1 MVDVILAVLP
11 VTIFYRLSITIEK
24 KLGLSVLLGLGL
36 VAAICGAIKTKFLAS
51 LSARSDLTWET
62 YNLFVWSSAELFV
75 IIVCGSVPPIKPLY
89 DMIFHHNRMRTGYG
103 STAGTQ
109 NNYVEEHSL
118 KSSSSGWPLGGNG
131 DRNPNPMTDSDE
143 ERGMGGMGAGAG
155 DDGRYMPGVGGITK
169 ITSFRITHNRPESL
183 R

>member
-11 VTIFYRLSITIEK
+11 VTIFYRLSLTMEK
-24 KLGLSVLLGLGL
+24 RLGLSILLGLGL
-36 VAAICGAIKTKFLAS
+36 VAAVCGAIKTKFLAS

-89 DMIFHHNRMRTGYG
+89 DMLFNQNRMRTGYG
-103 STAGTQ
+103 TTTTC

-118 KSSSSGWPLGGNG
+118 KSSSSAWPLGGNG
-131 DRNPNPMTDSDE
+131 DQNPNPVTDSDE
-143 ERGMGGMGAGAG
+143 ERGIGGIGGG
-155 DDGRYMPGVGGITK
+155 DNEQHMHDGGGITK
-169 ITSFRITHNRPESL
+169 VTSFRVTHDRPESL
-183 R
+183 S